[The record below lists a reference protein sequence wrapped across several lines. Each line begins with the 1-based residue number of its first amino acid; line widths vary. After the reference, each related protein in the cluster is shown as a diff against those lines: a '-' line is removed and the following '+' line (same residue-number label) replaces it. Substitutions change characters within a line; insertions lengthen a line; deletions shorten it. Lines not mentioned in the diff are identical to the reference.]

1 MQFRAGRA
9 ASSSLNP
16 FVVSAKVVLLCFLA
30 AAVLAGCASRRG
42 APVVDRTPG
51 VKGAPPR
58 AAAPGKPVFRAGDA
72 RPEFYVIRK
81 GDTLYSVALDHG
93 LDYRE
98 LAQWNGISDA
108 GVIKEGQQLRMT
120 PPPSAVTSAPLKTAP
135 GVQGRPIGEAGAVAD
150 TKSQPKA
157 VRAPYT
163 EQTYTQMAGIKA
175 EPPAKPAAVARE
187 SGDDALAW
195 AWPSAGKVVSSFN
208 DTGNLKGIG
217 IAGKLGQPVL
227 ASAPGRVIFSG
238 TGIRG
243 FGTLIVIKHN
253 NTFLSDYAHNSELL
267 VKEGQNVAKGQ
278 KIAEMGSTDTD
289 RVKLHFEIRR
299 FGKPVDPVKLLPPA

>member
-1 MQFRAGRA
+1 MQFRAARA
-9 ASSSLNP
+9 
-16 FVVSAKVVLLCFLA
+16 VLTSPKLRFGAAGTLLFCLLV
-30 AAVLAGCASRRG
+30 AAVLSGCASRRS
-42 APVVDRTPG
+42 APVVDRGPG
-51 VKGAPPR
+51 AKGAPPR
-58 AAAPGKPVFRAGDA
+58 AAAPAKPARAPGEA
-72 RPEFYVIRK
+72 RPDFYVIRK

-98 LAQWNGISDA
+98 LAQWNGITDA

-120 PPPSAVTSAPLKTAP
+120 PPPSAATSAPLKTAP

-157 VRAPYT
+157 VRAPYS
-163 EQTYTQMAGIKA
+163 EQTYAQMSGIRA
-175 EPPAKPAAVARE
+175 EPPERPAPAAA
-187 SGDDALAW
+187 GDDALAW
-195 AWPSAGKVVSSFN
+195 AWPATGKVVSTFK

-243 FGTLIVIKHN
+243 FGKLIVIKHN
-253 NTFLSDYAHNSELL
+253 NTFLSVYAHNSELL
-267 VKEGQNVAKGQ
+267 VKEGQSVAKGQ

-299 FGKPVDPVKLLPPA
+299 FGKPVDPAKLLPPA